1 MKGAVRLD
9 RRLVEA
15 GFGSRKEVG
24 RLVKQRRVTVDGTV
38 ATSPEMKV
46 LPEAAL
52 EVDGER
58 VVAIPVAIAYH
69 KPVGVLVTMD
79 DPWGR
84 ATVATLL
91 GDALAGAL
99 HPVGRLDQDS
109 SGVLLFSSDGQLT
122 QRLLHPKRAVEKE
135 YLATVEGV
143 IPPNLEAL
151 LAAGVETEEG
161 IHTARLVSAEGSTVR
176 LVVTEGKH
184 RMVRRMLAN
193 LGLPVTALVRLRFGP
208 VSLGDL
214 PEGEIRELGD
224 EELAWLDALM
234 GRG

>member
-1 MKGAVRLD
+1 MKGSVRLD

-24 RLVKQRRVTVDGTV
+24 RLVKQQRVVVDGVV
-38 ATSPEMKV
+38 AASPDMKV
-46 LPEAAL
+46 MSDATL

-58 VVAIPVAIAYH
+58 VVPIPIAVAYH

-84 ATVATLL
+84 ATVATVL

-143 IPPNLEAL
+143 VPPNLGEL
-151 LAAGVETEEG
+151 LSAGVETEEG
-161 IHTARLVSAEGSTVR
+161 VHTARLVLAQGSEVR

-193 LGLPVTALVRLRFGP
+193 VGLPVTALVRLRFGP
-208 VSLGDL
+208 VVLADL

-234 GRG
+234 GR